1 MSDAEVERLRR
12 LRVTALRVRAL
23 TIALAQRPSTRDPLL
38 RQGQCAAW
46 RVARIASGRLRA
58 HPYARF
64 QRDAGAVTILW
75 NSLIAAA
82 TALCVRT
89 RQHALASTVGQCRR
103 LAREVEGARALTW
116 AADLSDALG
125 RSQKE
130 LRALVYKLEQRLDH
144 EHAGA
149 TAVAGS
155 ASAGGEVPAPAV
167 AGSVAG
173 IGEVVANALVDGV
186 VAANAVAGGV
196 AATHAVALA
205 YARDCAT
212 NAFGADWPYLAL

>member
-12 LRVTALRVRAL
+12 LRGTALRVRAL
-23 TIALAQRPSTRDPLL
+23 SIALAQRSSRDPLL
-38 RQGQCAAW
+38 HQVRFAAW

-64 QRDAGAVTILW
+64 QRDAGAGIILW
-75 NSLIAAA
+75 NSLFA
-82 TALCVRT
+82 TAVALRVRT

-130 LRALVYKLEQRLDH
+130 LRALLYRLEQRFDH
-144 EHAGA
+144 ERAGA
-149 TAVAGS
+149 TAVVGRAL
-155 ASAGGEVPAPAV
+155 AGGEVPANAV
-167 AGSVAG
+167 AGSVAATPA
-173 IGEVVANALVDGV
+173 VAVANAR
-186 VAANAVAGGV
+186 AG
-196 AATHAVALA
+196 
-205 YARDCAT
+205 AT